1 MDGIIM
7 FSDILTPLPVLGIDF
22 DVVKGTG
29 PIIPSSSVE
38 VAMEQLLFW
47 RSLEIMT
54 LTKSYPLSDL
64 F

>member
-38 VAMEQLLFW
+38 VAMEELLF
-47 RSLEIMT
+47 
-54 LTKSYPLSDL
+54 
-64 F
+64 

>member
-38 VAMEQLLFW
+38 VAMEELLFW

-54 LTKSYPLSDL
+54 LTKSYPLSDI